1 MKIGIC
7 TIEKRLD
14 NYTKDLVN
22 ILKESC
28 IDIKLFVDYDRK
40 GHSWNYRRMMTEMLE
55 NAKQD
60 EKILLCMDDVITIPE
75 WKEYLD
81 WLVFNSK
88 TGINVLFNRK
98 RWHFKQSNLDRGFS
112 NAVHKGSY
120 YDQAV
125 CFVNQQTLP
134 KKIDSFF
141 NLNKNKTEYMKRR
154 GKHWDIVILDT
165 LKYYKIEYTIATPSL
180 FEHVGEKST
189 LGHSIGKAF
198 NYIGNNSRKNKN
210 YIHART

>member
-60 EKILLCMDDVITIPE
+60 EKILLCMDYVITIPE

-98 RWHFKQSNLDRGFS
+98 RWNF
-112 NAVHKGSY
+112 
-120 YDQAV
+120 
-125 CFVNQQTLP
+125 
-134 KKIDSFF
+134 
-141 NLNKNKTEYMKRR
+141 
-154 GKHWDIVILDT
+154 
-165 LKYYKIEYTIATPSL
+165 TP
-180 FEHVGEKST
+180 
-189 LGHSIGKAF
+189 
-198 NYIGNNSRKNKN
+198 
-210 YIHART
+210 